1 MIIISGSPLFWTGWF
16 CAAFRDGTVGKVA
29 SVLVLLLHS
38 FPAVLLVYV
47 REPWM
52 LKYLCRRGTRPR
64 ILSKKRLREVQ
75 RLRLEL
81 LPDGGFIFWL
91 LFQCVLKDLRLG
103 AHEWHAPRN
112 QVVEDDAEAPYVGL
126 LVVLVLA
133 REYFGRHVAEGAA
146 DLLVLDVGDAAR
158 HAKICQL

>member
-1 MIIISGSPLFWTGWF
+1 
-16 CAAFRDGTVGKVA
+16 
-29 SVLVLLLHS
+29 
-38 FPAVLLVYV
+38 
-47 REPWM
+47 M
-52 LKYLCRRGTRPR
+52 LKYLCRRRTRPR
-64 ILSKKRLREVQ
+64 ILSKEGLREVQ

-81 LPDGGFIFWL
+81 LPDGGFVFWL
-91 LFQCVLKDLRLG
+91 LFQCVLEDLRLG
-103 AHEWHAPRN
+103 AHEGHAPRD

-133 REYFGRHVAEGAA
+133 REDFGRHVAEGAA